1 MLRRKKG
8 RQAILWLSSLV
19 VGGGVRHASFPV
31 HSAGATRMAVAAAW
45 RSSSSSSSSST
56 VVTVRYRARV
66 AYDGRAFQGFQLQHA
81 EKPPTVQGELERVL
95 NQRLLR
101 TTSKQQQQQADSSN
115 SSRSRTI
122 KVVAA
127 GRTDTGVHARGQ
139 AIHFDVPFEVAAAV
153 LEDDGCLDQVC
164 YQLNKMLRVDVTIWN
179 LQRAPG
185 LVTKEIPASVGS
197 RATKEKDAREK
208 SDEDEIIPSPST
220 ATSIICNEEYDA
232 GGGGGEEE
240 NGNDDDESTI
250 TTPTTNTISYQWNVL
265 YDSTRKLYSYRLAL
279 APVMAPL
286 ERHRRWH
293 PPQGHTVDPVRLQ
306 RLLRH
311 FEGTNDFR
319 AFAGSLNKLE
329 RTLGGGAQNTM
340 RTVYRVDL
348 VLEDERWGHYRI
360 DVHLKGALYKQV
372 RTMVGTVL
380 DVCQGRMSEA
390 DFVLLLREGPRRQE
404 NKSKPA
410 PPEGLTLEHVHFDD
424 PDF

>member
-1 MLRRKKG
+1 M
-8 RQAILWLSSLV
+8 
-19 VGGGVRHASFPV
+19 
-31 HSAGATRMAVAAAW
+31 AAAL
-45 RSSSSSSSSST
+45 SSSST
-56 VVTVRYRARV
+56 VVRYRARV
-66 AYDGRAFQGFQLQHA
+66 AYDGRNFQGFQLQRA
-81 EKPPTVQGELERVL
+81 EKRTVQGELERVL

-101 TTSKQQQQQADSSN
+101 ITKQQQADGG
-115 SSRSRTI
+115 SSRII

-139 AIHFDVPFEVAAAV
+139 AIHFDVPVEVAAAV
-153 LEDDGCLDQVC
+153 LEDENGLDQVC

-185 LVTKEIPASVGS
+185 LVTKQIPAASVAS
-197 RATKEKDAREK
+197 SATKEKNGREE

-220 ATSIICNEEYDA
+220 TSSIFNNEEYDA
-232 GGGGGEEE
+232 AAGGGGEEE
-240 NGNDDDESTI
+240 ENRNDDDDESTR

-293 PPQGHTVDPVRLQ
+293 PPQAHTVDPVRLQ

-329 RTLGGGAQNTM
+329 RTLGGAQNTM
-340 RTVYRVDL
+340 RTVYAVDL

-380 DVCQGRMSEA
+380 DVCQGRMSED
-390 DFVLLLREGPRRQE
+390 DFVLLLREGPRRHW

-410 PPEGLTLEHVHFDD
+410 PPEGLTLEHVDFDD